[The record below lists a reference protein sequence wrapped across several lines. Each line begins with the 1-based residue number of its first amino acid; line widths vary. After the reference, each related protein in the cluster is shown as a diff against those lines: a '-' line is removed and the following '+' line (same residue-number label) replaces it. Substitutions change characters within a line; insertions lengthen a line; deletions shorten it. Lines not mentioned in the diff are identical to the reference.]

1 MGWLVLPRSFGG
13 GSLTSRQQGR
23 VKTGDRRVKR
33 GRYNR
38 LLLAESH
45 LTRWLFGTLLG
56 WMARLPVRAG

>member
-13 GSLTSRQQGR
+13 GSLTSRQQG
-23 VKTGDRRVKR
+23 RVKR